1 MNKNIF
7 KKIIFI
13 FIIFG
18 SLDFFLT
25 NYFLKKKNIW
35 KSIVTQKQYWR
46 ISSDIYDHDL
56 KPNVNVMNKWQLYN
70 YSFYTNSIGF
80 RDSAIREIKK
90 KNNNKKRILL
100 IGDSFVEGMGYDYQ
114 DTLAGIIEK
123 QNENKFE
130 ILNSAVAS
138 YSPSIY
144 YLKTK
149 YYLDRGYKFDK
160 AFIFLDISDIYDELY
175 YNYDLKKNII
185 INNNFINQKNN
196 NKNKIY
202 KLFSILSD
210 NTVTFQFLLQF
221 RNQIEVLKNYL
232 KIKYKAAEKFNKS
245 FFKITQEDALF
256 YRMLMADRGDWTYD
270 NKKFFQAKEG
280 IDRSKYFLEKLFVLL
295 NDNKIQSYL
304 IIYPWPNQIYFG
316 DNYHQRIWK
325 NFANEHKINF
335 INLYDQ
341 FNSTNKKNFIL
352 ENFILGDIHWNKNG
366 VNKIY
371 SGLKK
376 NNVFD

>member
-7 KKIIFI
+7 KKIILVFL
-13 FIIFG
+13 IFG
-18 SLDFFLT
+18 TLDFFLT
-25 NYFLKKKNIW
+25 NYFFKKTTVW
-35 KSIVTQKQYWR
+35 KSIVSQKQYWR

-56 KPNVNVMNKWQLYN
+56 MPNVNEMNKWQLYN

-80 RDSAIREIKK
+80 RDYEIREIK

-100 IGDSFVEGMGYDYQ
+100 IGDSFIEGMGYDYK
-114 DTLAGIIEK
+114 DTLAGLIQK
-123 QNENKFE
+123 QNKNKFE

-160 AFIFLDISDIYDELY
+160 AFIFLDISDIYDELN

-185 INNNFINQKNN
+185 VNNNLIQKNN
-196 NKNKIY
+196 TKIKIY

-221 RNQIEVLKNYL
+221 RNQIEIFKNYL

-270 NKKFFQAKEG
+270 
-280 IDRSKYFLEKLFVLL
+280 
-295 NDNKIQSYL
+295 
-304 IIYPWPNQIYFG
+304 
-316 DNYHQRIWK
+316 
-325 NFANEHKINF
+325 
-335 INLYDQ
+335 
-341 FNSTNKKNFIL
+341 KKNFYKPSKVLIGPSI
-352 ENFILGDIHWNKNG
+352 F
-366 VNKIY
+366 
-371 SGLKK
+371 
-376 NNVFD
+376 

>member
-1 MNKNIF
+1 
-7 KKIIFI
+7 
-13 FIIFG
+13 
-18 SLDFFLT
+18 
-25 NYFLKKKNIW
+25 
-35 KSIVTQKQYWR
+35 
-46 ISSDIYDHDL
+46 
-56 KPNVNVMNKWQLYN
+56 
-70 YSFYTNSIGF
+70 
-80 RDSAIREIKK
+80 
-90 KNNNKKRILL
+90 LL

-280 IDRSKYFLEKLFVLL
+280 IDRSKYFLEKLFALL